1 MVVAGLEGPRA
12 YRGISQLQGVSMEQ
26 STRRNALKI
35 MAGGALAAGGVAT
48 FSPIASAQEEFVVTN
63 GYQNFKRGK
72 IDGLHPDRR
81 ILNITWEDMGRIKMR
96 AADLVTNYGQLK
108 EGMIVDC
115 NYFDYVDVMIA
126 KKSPQTDARAKALMD
141 KGAQLTGIP
150 GAREPIRMWSMSG
163 MVTQVTPSNG
173 GLWLI
178 NASNGKPEEPTPN
191 SGEVITMPQVQTSAG
206 KTALSSVQ
214 PGDIVT
220 TVWTHQTAI
229 AVKIIR

>member
-1 MVVAGLEGPRA
+1 MTNINRRSVF
-12 YRGISQLQGVSMEQ
+12 QLMTG
-26 STRRNALKI
+26 T
-35 MAGGALAAGGVAT
+35 ALAGVAV
-48 FSPIASAQEEFVVTN
+48 SSLPGIASAQEFVVTN
-63 GYQNFKRGK
+63 GYQNFKRGT

-81 ILNITWEDMGRIKMR
+81 ILNVNWDDKTRIKMR

-108 EGMIVDC
+108 EGMVVDC
-115 NYFDYVDVMIA
+115 NYFDYIDVMIA
-126 KKSPQTDARAKALMD
+126 KKTPQADAQAKALID

-163 MVTQVTPSNG
+163 MVTQVTPNNG

-178 NASNGKPEEPTPN
+178 NASNGLPEAPQPD
-191 SGEVITMPQVQTSAG
+191 SGEIITMPQVQTSAG
-206 KTALSSVQ
+206 KTALMAIK
-214 PGDIVT
+214 PGDVVT